1 MGQFGIEHVVEALGQ
16 LDEREAEGV
25 EESESGECKGAVEGA
40 EGLLCAEDNKT
51 EEWRAVEPFLR
62 TNEMIQLLDRL
73 YTQWISIRA
82 RNVKRAT
89 EKAENVLLWHSML
102 KMKKD

>member
-1 MGQFGIEHVVEALGQ
+1 MGQFGIEHVAEALGQ

-25 EESESGECKGAVEGA
+25 EESDSGECEGAVEGA

-51 EEWRAVEPFLR
+51 EEWRAGGPFLT
-62 TNEMIQLLDRL
+62 TNEIIQLLDSG

-89 EKAENVLLWHSML
+89 EKAENVLLWNSML
-102 KMKKD
+102 KTKKD